1 MPSGVMRLRAAREA
15 KAKSA
20 ERDAPPAAQ
29 RKTLKT
35 SNKSPNP
42 RVGAMGDH
50 EPVKAPL
57 YDPMTHGSFDPSAYA
72 PCCDAG
78 LHVGSTHAGP
88 HTYEMK
94 ARQRW
99 TKEQEIAARRASRS

>member
-15 KAKSA
+15 KAKRT
-20 ERDAPPAAQ
+20 ERESPPAAP
-29 RKTLKT
+29 RKPMKT
-35 SNKSPNP
+35 SNKSPNT
-42 RVGAMGDH
+42 RVGVMGDH

-57 YDPMTHGSFDPSAYA
+57 YDPQTHGSYDATAYA

-78 LHVGSTHAGP
+78 QHLGDEHAGP
-88 HTYEMK
+88 HSYQVK

-99 TKEQEIAARRASRS
+99 TKEQEVASRRASRS